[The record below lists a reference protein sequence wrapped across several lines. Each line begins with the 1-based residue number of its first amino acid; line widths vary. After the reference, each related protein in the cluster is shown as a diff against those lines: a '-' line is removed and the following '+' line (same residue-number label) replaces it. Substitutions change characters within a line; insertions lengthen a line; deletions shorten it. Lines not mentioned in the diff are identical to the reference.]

1 MSAKSAP
8 NLHLFR
14 RCWRCFWRWRRAA
27 STLCH
32 SASGPAQRC
41 GLASKLSACEIWFE
55 LPRRSPNASNNWI
68 SSSTIINYLIY
79 TYIYIYV
86 CVWLYI
92 YVIVYIYTCVC
103 VVSLNA
109 TLVQNAVSV
118 SSRLVMF
125 FPANNTLQNPF
136 NLCSVGAILLAISH
150 SRRLSCPEIQM
161 CLTQV

>member
-79 TYIYIYV
+79 TYIYIYMWCVCDYDIYIYMWLCIYIYIRV
-86 CVWLYI
+86 CVWYPLMPHWYKTRSPFLRASSCFFLQI
-92 YVIVYIYTCVC
+92 TRCRIPSTC
-103 VVSLNA
+103 
-109 TLVQNAVSV
+109 AV
-118 SSRLVMF
+118 LEQF
-125 FPANNTLQNPF
+125 
-136 NLCSVGAILLAISH
+136 C
-150 SRRLSCPEIQM
+150 
-161 CLTQV
+161 

>member
-1 MSAKSAP
+1 MLLALEAGRLHVVP
-8 NLHLFR
+8 QREWPGATLWPGVQAQCMWNLI
-14 RCWRCFWRWRRAA
+14 RAA
-27 STLCH
+27 KAKPKCFKQLN
-32 SASGPAQRC
+32 
-41 GLASKLSACEIWFE
+41 I
-55 LPRRSPNASNNWI
+55 
-68 SSSTIINYLIY
+68 IINYHQLSDI
-79 TYIYIYV
+79 YIYICV

>member
-1 MSAKSAP
+1 M
-8 NLHLFR
+8 
-14 RCWRCFWRWRRAA
+14 CV
-27 STLCH
+27 
-32 SASGPAQRC
+32 
-41 GLASKLSACEIWFE
+41 I
-55 LPRRSPNASNNWI
+55 
-68 SSSTIINYLIY
+68 
-79 TYIYIYV
+79 IYIYD
-86 CVWLYI
+86 CI
-92 YVIVYIYTCVC
+92 YIYTCVC
-103 VVSLNA
+103 VISLNA